1 MNDPINPKLHAHLLT
16 WNPRLRDLLE
26 MILNGINETNGVS
39 LMCHIASQLDAERA
53 ELIEAIGEAEKKE
66 KKEKQQLTLGI

>member
-1 MNDPINPKLHAHLLT
+1 MNDPINPKLHAHLLA

-26 MILNGINETNGVS
+26 MILNGINETSGVS
-39 LMCHIASQLDAERA
+39 LLSHIAGQLEAERA
-53 ELIEAIGEAEKKE
+53 ELIEAIGDTEKKE